1 MYTDIGS
8 NLYEIG
14 NKHFFILV
22 PMLSQLQFFFI
33 SLTACNGWL
42 VLHGQTLDSW
52 LHKTNEQLEG
62 LGTRLRESARVF
74 EGSEE

>member
-1 MYTDIGS
+1 MIYTDIGS

-22 PMLSQLQFFFI
+22 PMLSQLQFFI

-42 VLHGQTLDSW
+42 VLHSQTLW

-62 LGTRLRESARVF
+62 LGTKLRESARVF